1 MEKEDIIKEVIKI
14 IRQFLSEDYKVFLFG
29 SWAKGTAVNES
40 DLDIAILGPQA
51 VEQEIMIRVKSGI
64 SGIPTLRTIDI
75 VDLNSVGE
83 EFKNK
88 VLEHAQAIN

>member
-1 MEKEDIIKEVIKI
+1 MEKEDIIKEVIKV

-29 SWAKGTAVNES
+29 SWAKGTAINES

-51 VEQEIMIRVKSGI
+51 VEQEIIIRIKAGVD
-64 SGIPTLRTIDI
+64 GIPTLRSIDI

-83 EFKNK
+83 DFKNK
-88 VLEHAQAIN
+88 VLEHAQAVN